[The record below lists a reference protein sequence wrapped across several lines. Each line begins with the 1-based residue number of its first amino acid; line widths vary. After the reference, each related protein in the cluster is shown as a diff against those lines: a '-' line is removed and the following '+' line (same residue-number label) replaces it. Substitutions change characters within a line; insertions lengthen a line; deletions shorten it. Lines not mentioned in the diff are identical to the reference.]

1 MPATAAPP
9 RFALLVFD
17 WDGTLMDSIAVIVD
31 CTREALGQIEGFAVP
46 AEATVRASIG
56 MGLRETIESF
66 APGVTEAQVAAIAQ
80 AYRDL
85 WVATYH
91 DRPVLFAG
99 VRETLERLR
108 AEGYLLAVATAKSRR
123 GLEREL
129 RATGLGELFVATRT
143 VDEAPAKPHP
153 GMVLGLLE
161 ELAVAA
167 EATLVIGDTT
177 YDLEMASAAGAFAL
191 GVTSGSHPREL
202 LLPWRPLACLDGVA
216 ELPAFLAARAGAGER
231 VAEIAPAPASAADG
245 LNS

>member
-1 MPATAAPP
+1 MPAAAAPP

-17 WDGTLMDSIAVIVD
+17 WDGTLMDSIATIVE
-31 CTREALGQIEGFAVP
+31 CTREALARIEGLAVP
-46 AEATVRASIG
+46 PEATVRAAIG
-56 MGLRETIESF
+56 MGLRETIEAF
-66 APGVTEAQVAAIAQ
+66 APGVTEEQVLAIAQ

-91 DRPVLFAG
+91 DRPVLFTG

-129 RATGLGELFVATRT
+129 AATGLGELFDATRT

-161 ELAVAA
+161 ELAVGA

-177 YDLEMASAAGAFAL
+177 YDLAMASAAGAFAL

-202 LLPWRPLACLDGVA
+202 LEPWGPLACLGGVA
-216 ELPAFLAARAGAGER
+216 ELPEYLAARA
-231 VAEIAPAPASAADG
+231 PARENVPLPLAHQ
-245 LNS
+245 LPETRR